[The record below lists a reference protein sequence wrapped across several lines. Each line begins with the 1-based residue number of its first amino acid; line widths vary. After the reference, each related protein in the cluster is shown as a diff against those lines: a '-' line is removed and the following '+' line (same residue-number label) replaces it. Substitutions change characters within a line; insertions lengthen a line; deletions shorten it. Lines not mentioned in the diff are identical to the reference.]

1 MNIAISEEICR
12 KNELKPEELLAILL
26 VKTGTDIPKLFNSLI
41 EKQILVKDIFG
52 GYMVTQR
59 WDDVTSTILLD
70 SDKNK
75 QSPERI
81 ENLAVQLAEI
91 FPKEKKAGTCHYFR
105 GNKKDTILR
114 LKKFFKLY
122 GSYTDEQILE
132 AARKYVAS
140 FNGNYSYMRV
150 LKYFIWK
157 DEVKIDGEGNRYV
170 DEVSDLANWIENSGQ
185 TNSLASNWTSN
196 LV

>member
-1 MNIAISEEICR
+1 MNITISEEICK

-26 VKTGTDIPKLFNSLI
+26 VKTGTDIPKLFNSLT

-59 WDDVTSTILLD
+59 WDDVASTILLD

-185 TNSLASNWTSN
+185 TNSLTSNWTSN

>member
-1 MNIAISEEICR
+1 MNITISEEVCK
-12 KNELKPEELLAILL
+12 KNELNLEELLAILL
-26 VKTGTDIPKLFNSLI
+26 VKTGTDIPKLFNSLT

-59 WDDVTSTILLD
+59 WDDVASTILLD

-185 TNSLASNWTSN
+185 TNSLTSNWTSN